1 MATVVPMF
9 SDPTFSTGSMAINK
23 CGRPSRYNINAYA
36 SCADSPTGTT
46 VKVTGNGPTTV
57 VSFNKNGASDVPI
70 SGDAR
75 YGYISDCAGDGG
87 VNSIVYPYSC
97 IFRANMTDKKGKSE
111 GYSPYYHDKDN
122 YVSCAGA
129 GYGEPYI
136 QVCTNMPCCGGSEM
150 GRPIYKSNW
159 SLPIYETN
167 KVKCCGGTEQQDCK
181 PEHCPLCQ
189 DGQICG
195 NDTCPQIMSAYC
207 SKPEKFSTLE
217 CQNYI
222 NSGSKDIC
230 WMQQSGNGVPLMPK
244 PSADKTPGK
253 QTQLTCPAVV
263 IRSAL
268 WAFFDKYGSNI
279 NNAPPK
285 IVDALV
291 SASQLFPGL
300 NNDILELKCP
310 PLADSIKVPSKTK
323 FGKFDIP
330 NINKLCACFVSPSN
344 NPFRQDPECSN
355 LCNFGNATIPKG
367 NITVAGTIQS
377 SGTSSEPV
385 ICPPQSLPLPHP
397 PPPLPPGVSI
407 YNAGGQWIDNISS
420 PESMYIF
427 KKKGCDSDTCVI
439 DDFTVEISKS
449 NFGHIDIKSVCGLE
463 GKDGRV
469 GNCYISDIKI
479 NQMGETPKF
488 TLENQCNKVFM
499 IDKSSE
505 PWNISL
511 RSSSPNRE
519 NFKPIKI
526 TPSLPSEN
534 KNSKYWLWV
543 IIGVFL
549 IGAVIMVCYFMGKK
563 K

>member
-1 MATVVPMF
+1 MATVLPVF

-36 SCADSPTGTT
+36 SCADSPTGFS
-46 VKVTGNGPTTV
+46 NAM
-57 VSFNKNGASDVPI
+57 NVPI

-75 YGYISDCAGDGG
+75 YGYISDCNADGGDGA
-87 VNSIVYPYSC
+87 YPNSC
-97 IFRANMTDKKGKSE
+97 IFANDMKDET
-111 GYSPYYHDKDN
+111 YSPYYNYNYKDDSV

-136 QVCTNMPCCGGSEM
+136 QVCTNMPCCLGSKM

-195 NDTCPQIMSAYC
+195 NDTCPQIMSAHC
-207 SKPEKFSTLE
+207 SKQENFSTLE

-230 WMQQSGNGVPLMPK
+230 WMQQSGNGVPLMPE

-268 WAFFDKYGSNI
+268 WAFFDKYGNDI

-300 NNDILELKCP
+300 NDDILELKCP
-310 PLADSIKVPSKTK
+310 PLADSIKVPSKAK

-385 ICPPQSLPLPHP
+385 ICPPQSLPLPP
-397 PPPLPPGVSI
+397 PPPGVSI
-407 YNAGGQWIDNISS
+407 YNAGGQWIDHISS

-519 NFKPIKI
+519 NFKPIKT

-549 IGAVIMVCYFMGKK
+549 IGAVIMVCYFMRKK